1 MLWLLSCQWLSAM
14 PIDIHQDLH
23 DARTLLEQS
32 GNEDEK
38 RKYRKAA
45 ELILLKAVHL
55 EPENEEAK
63 ILLQSARAIP
73 FGFSS
78 RPQLSRAPE
87 PVRAQEP
94 IRLIEPAWM
103 PVPVNTPEVQMEE
116 EVPFVAS
123 PVFKSLEPGRNKSGL
138 KLPLGLIAT
147 VLVVAGALWMLQ
159 SRPGSRTTLAAP
171 AVRNQPNVGALPPAS
186 AENPAPAPPA
196 DAKTPP
202 AASQAN
208 NGAQTSAVNSPSAV
222 SAPPSAPSPAPAPAP
237 PAATAVMGNLAV
249 SSATAAEIYQSG
261 RYLGSTP
268 TTLQLPAGR
277 QTLEYRHGALRTV
290 VTHDI
295 KNNQTLAASITFQQT
310 VQINSKPWA
319 QVFVDGTT
327 RRLLGQTPLSGVS
340 IPIGGVLVFE
350 NPNFPSK
357 TYRITDKDTAI
368 QVDFP

>member
-1 MLWLLSCQWLSAM
+1 
-14 PIDIHQDLH
+14 
-23 DARTLLEQS
+23 LLEQS

-63 ILLQSARAIP
+63 ILLQSARAVP

-78 RPQLSRAPE
+78 RPPQLVRAPE
-87 PVRAQEP
+87 PLRAEEP
-94 IRLIEPAWM
+94 IRLIEHARM
-103 PVPVNTPEVQMEE
+103 QEPVNTTELQMEE
-116 EVPFVAS
+116 EVPFVAA
-123 PVFKSLEPGRNKSGL
+123 PVFKSLEPGRKQSGL

-147 VLVVAGALWMLQ
+147 VLIGAGGLWMLQ

-171 AVRNQPNVGALPPAS
+171 AVRNQPVVAALPPAL
-186 AENPAPAPPA
+186 AENPTPAPPA

-202 AASQAN
+202 AVSQAN
-208 NGAQTSAVNSPSAV
+208 NGAQTSAVNPPSAV
-222 SAPPSAPSPAPAPAP
+222 SPPPPAP
-237 PAATAVMGNLAV
+237 PAAAAVMGNLAV
-249 SSATAAEIYQSG
+249 SSATAAEIYQGG

-295 KNNQTLAASITFQQT
+295 KNNQTVAASITFQQT

-327 RRLLGQTPLSGVS
+327 RRPLGQTPLSGVS

-350 NPNFPSK
+350 NPNFPLK
-357 TYRITDKDTAI
+357 TYRITDQDTAI